1 MVILIMIDGTRPDAL
16 DQTECPNLKGLI
28 QRGSSTMTATSVMPS
43 ITLPCHMS
51 IFHSVPPTRHGIT
64 ANLYLPMARPLP
76 GLIETLRSAGKRSAF
91 VYNWEPL
98 RDLARPENI
107 SYAYYREPPLDAS
120 YDDAVGAEAVR
131 LLQEEQYD
139 FLFIYFGSIDT
150 AGHAYGWMSPEYLQQ
165 ISRVDDLIG
174 KVLQAMPADATVIV
188 QSDHGGHER
197 SHGTESPE
205 DMTIPWI
212 IAGPSIRQG
221 HTITSPVNLIN
232 TAPTIVKL
240 FGVTPN
246 HFWEGTAVD
255 EVFI

>member
-165 ISRVDDLIG
+165 IGFQQHAGSFLVG
-174 KVLQAMPADATVIV
+174 HPVFVEKDAAVEQT
-188 QSDHGGHER
+188 ER
-197 SHGTESPE
+197 
-205 DMTIPWI
+205 
-212 IAGPSIRQG
+212 ARQG
-221 HTITSPVNLIN
+221 AGARWHFGWACQTGVCSCQKDQLNLGSVELCQR
-232 TAPTIVKL
+232 A
-240 FGVTPN
+240 
-246 HFWEGTAVD
+246 
-255 EVFI
+255 

>member
-1 MVILIMIDGTRPDAL
+1 MVIFIMIDGTRPDAL

-76 GLIETLRSAGKRSAF
+76 GLVETLRSAGKRSAF

-98 RDLARPENI
+98 RDLARPENV
-107 SYAYYREPPLDAS
+107 SYAYYREPKLDVT
-120 YDDAVGAEAVR
+120 YDDVVGAEAVR

-150 AGHAYGWMSPEYLQQ
+150 AGHAYGWMAPEYLQQ
-165 ISRVDDLIG
+165 ISRVDGLIG
-174 KVLQAMPADATVIV
+174 NVLKAMPEDTTIIV
-188 QSDHGGHER
+188 QSDHGGHDR

-240 FGVTPN
+240 LGVEPN

-255 EVFI
+255 EVFV